1 MSNLPAQRLAASTPA
16 QVNNSLASLAQ
27 QCGVSLRV
35 SRDMEAKYDKTGVF
49 LGYEPNGETLA
60 IVNGTP
66 EAVEAMLDRIDGAF
80 APADDGQIAVW
91 LAELDVIAPS
101 RAQSAAND
109 DLRLQA
115 YVSRLRGYP
124 ADIAREALLG
134 RAWRFF
140 PSWAEVKEACDE
152 LVKHRTAVRDALIA
166 LDRAN
171 WDRDNP
177 EPEIVHKH
185 PNADVRRRVAESVGD
200 LLAEMQAKV
209 RTKAAEEKAAAEAA
223 RASYRR
229 SAGE

>member
-1 MSNLPAQRLAASTPA
+1 MTNLPAQRLASSTPA

-35 SRDMEAKYDKTGVF
+35 SRDMEAKYDRNGVF
-49 LGYEPNGETLA
+49 LGYEPNGQTLA
-60 IVNGTP
+60 IVKGD
-66 EAVEAMLDRIDGAF
+66 AAAIDAMLDRIDGAF
-80 APADDGQIAVW
+80 APADESQIAVW
-91 LAELDVIAPS
+91 LAELDAIAPS

-115 YVSRLRGYP
+115 YVSRLRDYP
-124 ADIAREALLG
+124 ADVAKEALLA

-166 LDRAN
+166 ADLENYR
-171 WDRDNP
+171 RENP
-177 EPEIVHKH
+177 EPKIVHKH
-185 PNADVRRRVAESVGD
+185 PDAEVRRRVAESVGD
-200 LLAEMQAKV
+200 LLSEMQAKV
-209 RTKAAEEKAAAEAA
+209 RDKAAQDKADAEAA

-229 SAGE
+229 EAGE